1 MEELQDLRKPK
12 VKEDAPIAKEE
23 EPIVKEEEPI
33 VKEETNESIVQEPEI

>member
-1 MEELQDLRKPK
+1 MKEE
-12 VKEDAPIAKEE
+12 APIAKEE

>member
-1 MEELQDLRKPK
+1 
-12 VKEDAPIAKEE
+12 VKEEAPIAKEE

>member
-1 MEELQDLRKPK
+1 
-12 VKEDAPIAKEE
+12 VKEEAPIAKKE

>member
-12 VKEDAPIAKEE
+12 VKEEALIAKEE
-23 EPIVKEEEPI
+23 EQIEKEEEPI